1 MFFYRKINYFNKYS
15 INLYHMLLMD
25 IITWETKDSLK
36 VAEFYANYEYPKG
49 IKVIDEWT
57 DLTGYRTFV
66 IYETED
72 EKTYA
77 TSVLPFMGLCKFE
90 TFPVMK
96 LDKFMQLAQKLAEK
110 TGGKWPSIEE
120 GEGREA
126 SEKLLQQIENLEK
139 RIERLEHHS
148 FIQQEDVT

>member
-1 MFFYRKINYFNKYS
+1 M
-15 INLYHMLLMD
+15 
-25 IITWETKDSLK
+25 K
-36 VAEFYANYEYPKG
+36 VAEFYLNYEYPKG

-66 IYETED
+66 IYETDD

-77 TSVLPFMGLCKFE
+77 ASVFPFIGLCRFE

-96 LDKFMQLAQKLAEK
+96 LDKFMELAQKFAEK
-110 TGGKWPSIEE
+110 TGEKEP
-120 GEGREA
+120 GEQREEA
-126 SEKLLQQIENLEK
+126 SKQLIQQIEKLEK

-148 FIQQEDVT
+148 FVQQEDIT

>member
-1 MFFYRKINYFNKYS
+1 
-15 INLYHMLLMD
+15 MLLMD
-25 IITWETKDSLK
+25 IITWEPKDSLK

-57 DLTGYRTFV
+57 DLTGYRTFI
-66 IYETED
+66 IYEIDD

-77 TSVLPFMGLCKFE
+77 TSALPFMGLCKFE

-110 TGGKWPSIEE
+110 AGGKWPVIEE
-120 GEGREA
+120 GEDGEA
-126 SEKLLQQIENLEK
+126 SEKLFQQIENLEK

>member
-1 MFFYRKINYFNKYS
+1 
-15 INLYHMLLMD
+15 MLLMD
-25 IITWETKDSLK
+25 IITWEPKDSIK

-49 IKVIDEWT
+49 IKVIDEWI
-57 DLTGYRTFV
+57 DLTGYRAFI

-77 TSVLPFMGLCKFE
+77 ACVFPFIGLCKFE

-96 LDKFMQLAQKLAEK
+96 LDKFMQLAQKLVEE
-110 TGGKWPSIEE
+110 TGGKSPGAGQ
-120 GEGREA
+120 GEGGKA
-126 SEKLLQQIENLEK
+126 SEELLQQIENLEK

>member
-1 MFFYRKINYFNKYS
+1 
-15 INLYHMLLMD
+15 MLLMD
-25 IITWETKDSLK
+25 IITWEPKDSLK

-77 TSVLPFMGLCKFE
+77 SSVMPFIGLCRFE

-96 LDKFMQLAQKLAEK
+96 LDKFMQFAQKFAEK
-110 TGGKWPSIEE
+110 TGGKWPGAEQGKEAE
-120 GEGREA
+120 G
-126 SEKLLQQIENLEK
+126 KDILQEIENLEK
-139 RIERLEHHS
+139 RIEHLERHS
-148 FIQQEDVT
+148 FVQQEDVT

>member
-1 MFFYRKINYFNKYS
+1 
-15 INLYHMLLMD
+15 MLLMD
-25 IITWETKDSLK
+25 IITWEPKDSLK

-57 DLTGYRTFV
+57 DLTGYRTFI

-77 TSVLPFMGLCKFE
+77 ASVFPFIGLCKFE

-110 TGGKWPSIEE
+110 TGGNSPGAGQDEE
-120 GEGREA
+120 GKVSKE
-126 SEKLLQQIENLEK
+126 LFQQIDNLEK

-148 FIQQEDVT
+148 FVQQEDIT

>member
-1 MFFYRKINYFNKYS
+1 
-15 INLYHMLLMD
+15 MD
-25 IITWETKDSLK
+25 IITWEPEDSLK
-36 VAEFYANYEYPKG
+36 VAEFYSNYKYPKG

-66 IYETED
+66 IYETEN

-77 TSVLPFMGLCKFE
+77 ASVFPFMGLCKFE

-96 LDKFMQLAQKLAEK
+96 LDKFMELAQKY
-110 TGGKWPSIEE
+110 
-120 GEGREA
+120 
-126 SEKLLQQIENLEK
+126 SEKAGGIGQSVEHGNEDSKQLTQQIEKLEK

-148 FIQQEDVT
+148 FVQQEDIT

>member
-1 MFFYRKINYFNKYS
+1 
-15 INLYHMLLMD
+15 MD
-25 IITWETKDSLK
+25 IITWEPKDSLK
-36 VAEFYANYEYPKG
+36 VAEFYSNYEYPTG

-57 DLTGYRTFV
+57 DLTGYRTFI

-77 TSVLPFMGLCKFE
+77 ASVLPFIGLCKFE

-96 LDKFMQLAQKLAEK
+96 LDKFMELAQKLAEK
-110 TGGKWPSIEE
+110 TGERRPGVKQGEE
-120 GEGREA
+120 T
-126 SEKLLQQIENLEK
+126 SEKLRQQIENLEK

-148 FIQQEDVT
+148 FVQQEDVR

>member
-1 MFFYRKINYFNKYS
+1 MSFDTGE
-15 INLYHMLLMD
+15 HQEMLLMD
-25 IITWETKDSLK
+25 IITWEPKDSHK

-57 DLTGYRTFV
+57 DLTGYRTFI
-66 IYETED
+66 IYETDD

-77 TSVLPFMGLCKFE
+77 TSVLPFMGLCRLE

-110 TGGKWPSIEE
+110 TGGKGPVAEE
-120 GEGREA
+120 DE
-126 SEKLLQQIENLEK
+126 SEKTSEELFKQIENLEK
-139 RIERLEHHS
+139 RVERLEHHS
-148 FIQQEDVT
+148 FVQQEDVT

>member
-1 MFFYRKINYFNKYS
+1 
-15 INLYHMLLMD
+15 MLLMD
-25 IITWETKDSLK
+25 IITWEPKDSLK
-36 VAEFYANYEYPKG
+36 VAEFYLNYEYPKG

-77 TSVLPFMGLCKFE
+77 ASVFPFIGLCRFE

-96 LDKFMQLAQKLAEK
+96 LDKFMEMAQKLAEK
-110 TGGKWPSIEE
+110 TGGKGPDVEQNK
-120 GEGREA
+120 EA
-126 SEKLLQQIENLEK
+126 SKQLIQQIENLEK

-148 FIQQEDVT
+148 FVQHEDTT

>member
-1 MFFYRKINYFNKYS
+1 
-15 INLYHMLLMD
+15 MLLMD
-25 IITWETKDSLK
+25 IITWEPKDAWK
-36 VAEFYANYEYPKG
+36 VGELYSNYEYPKG

-66 IYETED
+66 IYESED

-77 TSVLPFMGLCKFE
+77 SSVLPFIGMCKFE

-96 LDKFMQLAQKLAEK
+96 LEKFMQIAQKFAGK
-110 TGGKWPSIEE
+110 VGGKGP
-120 GEGREA
+120 GTQQGGEA
-126 SEKLLQQIENLEK
+126 SENLHQQIENLEK

-148 FIQQEDVT
+148 FVQQEDVT

>member
-1 MFFYRKINYFNKYS
+1 M
-15 INLYHMLLMD
+15 MLMD
-25 IITWETKDSLK
+25 IITWEPEDSLK
-36 VAEFYANYEYPKG
+36 IAELYANYEYPEG

-77 TSVLPFMGLCKFE
+77 SSVLPFIGLCRFE

-96 LDKFMQLAQKLAEK
+96 LDKFMQLAKEFTGK
-110 TGGKWPSIEE
+110 TGTKETEPERSKTVTEE
-120 GEGREA
+120 VMT
-126 SEKLLQQIENLEK
+126 QIDNLEK
-139 RIERLEHHS
+139 RVERLEHHS
-148 FIQQEDVT
+148 FVQQEDVT

>member
-1 MFFYRKINYFNKYS
+1 
-15 INLYHMLLMD
+15 MLLMD
-25 IITWETKDSLK
+25 IITWEPKDSLK

-57 DLTGYRTFV
+57 DLTGYRTFI

-77 TSVLPFMGLCKFE
+77 ASVLPFIGLCRFE

-96 LDKFMQLAQKLAEK
+96 LDKFMQLAQKFAEK
-110 TGGKWPSIEE
+110 TGGKAPGTEQ
-120 GEGREA
+120 GKEA
-126 SEKLLQQIENLEK
+126 AEKNILQEIENLEK
-139 RIERLEHHS
+139 RIEHLERHS
-148 FIQQEDVT
+148 FVQQEDVT

>member
-1 MFFYRKINYFNKYS
+1 MI
-15 INLYHMLLMD
+15 LMD
-25 IITWETKDSLK
+25 IITWEPKDSLK
-36 VAEFYANYEYPKG
+36 VAKFYANYEYPKG

-57 DLTGYRTFV
+57 DLTGYRTFI

-77 TSVLPFMGLCKFE
+77 SSVFPFIGLCRFE

-96 LDKFMQLAQKLAEK
+96 LDKFMQLAEKLAEK
-110 TGGKWPSIEE
+110 AGGKGPGAGQDE
-120 GEGREA
+120 GGEA
-126 SEKLLQQIENLEK
+126 SEDLLQQIENLEK

-148 FIQQEDVT
+148 FVQQEDIT